1 MIKTNYIGKPANRVD
16 GPLKVTGAAKYIAE
30 NNVPGM
36 LYGYVLNSTI
46 AKGRI
51 TSIDTASALAEKG
64 VIEVFT
70 HENTP
75 GLAWLDMSYKDQD
88 SVPGSPF
95 RPLHSDKIMYSMQPI
110 ALVVAETFEQAR
122 YASRLIKV
130 EYETEQPVTNL
141 SENLASSYKAPI
153 GKTGYQS
160 PKDRGKAEKAFEEAP
175 VKISATYIHGA
186 EHNNPMEMHASIA
199 IWEGDDKLT
208 VYDKTQS
215 VTNSKSYVTGVFS
228 LSKKDVRVLSP
239 FVGGAFGSGLRPQY
253 QLFMAVLAALKLKRS
268 VKVSL
273 TRQQMFSFGHRPKCV
288 QNVSLSALHDG
299 TLQSIEHTAYG
310 ETSQFESYTEI
321 IVNWSGLLYNCAN
334 VKLDYQL
341 VKLDT
346 YTPMDM
352 RAPGAV
358 TGVHAIESAMDELAY
373 KLKMDPLELRLKNY
387 AFEDQTVNKPFTSK
401 ELQAAYRQGA
411 ERFGWSKRS
420 LEPRSM
426 KEGRELIGWG
436 MATASWD
443 ALHMPS
449 GAKAVLSPDGKLTV
463 TSGTS
468 DIGTG
473 TYTIMTQIAAETLGM
488 YMEDVTFDLGDSL
501 MPVAPLEGGSWTAVS
516 VGSAVKKACEQVT
529 EKLFKRAKKMDN
541 SPFADADF
549 SDVVFQNGQII
560 MVGENPV
567 AVDIK
572 NVMKG
577 GEAIEET
584 ASSGPSAA
592 DKLKYS
598 FHSHSATFV
607 EVRIDED
614 LGITRVTRV
623 VSAIAGG
630 RILNAKTARSQVLG
644 AVVWGISKALEEDS
658 VMDHNYGRFMNHNF
672 AEYHIPVNA
681 DIFDIDVIFVDEP
694 DNIINPLGAK
704 GLGEIGIVGVPAAV
718 ANAVFHATGNR
729 VRVLPI
735 HLNHLLGL
743 EEPFV

>member
-1 MIKTNYIGKPANRVD
+1 MIKTNYIGKPADRVD
-16 GPLKVTGAAKYIAE
+16 GPLKVTGAAKYVAE
-30 NNVPGM
+30 NNVPDM

-51 TSIDTASALAEKG
+51 VSIDATLALAEKG

-70 HENTP
+70 HKNTP

-130 EYETEQPVTNL
+130 DYETEPSITNL
-141 SENLASSYKAPI
+141 SENLASSFKAPI
-153 GKTGYQS
+153 GKAGYQS
-160 PKDRGKAEKAFEEAP
+160 PKDRGKAEKAFHEAP

-199 IWEGDDKLT
+199 IWEGEDKLT

-215 VTNSKSYVTGVFS
+215 VTNSKSYVKGVFS

-346 YTPMDM
+346 YTPIDM

-373 KLKMDPLELRLKNY
+373 KLKMDPLQLRLKNY

-401 ELQAAYRQGA
+401 ELQAAYQQGA
-411 ERFGWSKRS
+411 DRFGWSKRS

-436 MATASWD
+436 MASASWD
-443 ALHMPS
+443 ANHMPS

-488 YMEDVTFDLGDSL
+488 YMEDVTFDLGDTL
-501 MPVAPLEGGSWTAVS
+501 MPEAPLQGGSWTAVS

-529 EKLFKRAKKMDN
+529 EKLFKKAQKMDN
-541 SPFADADF
+541 SPLSKANFG
-549 SDVVFQNGQII
+549 DVVFQNGQII

-567 AVDIK
+567 AVNIK
-572 NVMKG
+572 DVMAG

-584 ASSGPSAA
+584 ASSGPSAI

-614 LGITRVTRV
+614 LGIIRVTRV

-704 GLGEIGIVGVPAAV
+704 GLGEIGIVGVPAAI

-735 HLNHLLGL
+735 HLDHVLGL
-743 EEPFV
+743 EPVV